1 MRTRFKIMAAAMLAL
16 GFVVA
21 PLSKAQVVNGGF
33 ETGSLSP
40 WTAQGDVSVQGSDFN
55 PIGNDIAFLN
65 NDASGN
71 NVFDGTAAITNVG
84 TLDSFSNLAAG
95 TLEADGVTSGS
106 VMKQT
111 FSATAGNTISFTYN
125 FLTNEPGAAGNQDFA
140 YYTLSGPGIGT
151 VTVNMLA
158 NPTAPA
164 GSPPP
169 LAANESGIYDYL
181 SAGTNTETGNLST
194 SFAIATSGTYT
205 LTFGVTN
212 VGDLNGTS
220 GLLVDAVTGA
230 TSSGGGGGSSVPLP
244 AAALL
249 APAAM
254 ALAGRYSKK
263 LRKQA

>member
-16 GFVVA
+16 GFAVA
-21 PLSKAQVVNGGF
+21 PMSKAQITNGGF
-33 ETGSLSP
+33 ETGTLSG
-40 WTAQGDVSVQGSDFN
+40 WTSQGDASVQGSDFN
-55 PIGNDIAFLN
+55 PIGNNIAFLN
-65 NDASGN
+65 NDASGS
-71 NVFDGTAAITNVG
+71 NVFDGSAAITNVA

-95 TLEADGVTSGS
+95 TLEGDGVTSGS

-125 FLTNEPGAAGNQDFA
+125 FLTNETPATEQDFA

-151 VTVNMLA
+151 VTVNVLA
-158 NPTAPA
+158 TPTAPA
-164 GSPPP
+164 GSAPP
-169 LAANESGIYDYL
+169 LVADQAGIFNYLGSGT
-181 SAGTNTETGNLST
+181 GTETGNLST

-212 VGDLNGTS
+212 VTDLNGTS

-230 TSSGGGGGSSVPLP
+230 TSSGGGGGSVPLP

-249 APAAM
+249 APAAI

-263 LRKQA
+263 LRNQA